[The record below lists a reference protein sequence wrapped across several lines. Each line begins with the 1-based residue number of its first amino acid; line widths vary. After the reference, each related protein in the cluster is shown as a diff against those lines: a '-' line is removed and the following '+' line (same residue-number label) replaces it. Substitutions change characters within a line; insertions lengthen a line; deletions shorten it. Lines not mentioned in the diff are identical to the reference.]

1 MSVQLILYPQR
12 QNTTNQFLV
21 DGITFS
27 GLNITTSYGT
37 GAPQPANDAVSV
49 GGNPSLIA
57 NTWYRYRTTFALG
70 FWVKQLFI
78 LLMNMKGK

>member
-21 DGITFS
+21 DGINFA

-37 GAPQPANDAVSV
+37 TAIQPQMM
-49 GGNPSLIA
+49 
-57 NTWYRYRTTFALG
+57 
-70 FWVKQLFI
+70 LF
-78 LLMNMKGK
+78 LLVETLL